1 MPQPLRRSN
10 DGYVPATAIAD
21 DGEAGLSPAIVPAA
35 FASPSDV
42 VGDVADE
49 RDHGVA
55 VRDASAV
62 AFEQLALVVAI
73 EAHPQRDPGMPPRG
87 PARDTGR
94 LRVGIPPQFGSG
106 IRSSSAKLAL
116 IRDEEAGGGIR
127 AAASDDPVL
136 QGLSEA
142 LLAVERVQEDHTAL
156 CADALRL
163 AVLAR
168 LFALRSEEQTKSGEQ
183 SERPIQ
189 GLQKWRLKRVLDY
202 IDNHFGR
209 KIVLADLAAAA
220 GLSRMHFAAQFRV
233 ATGCRPHEFILRH
246 RIRRAKDL
254 LRDCEMPI
262 VEIALAVGFQSQ
274 AHFTTTFRRFTGD
287 TPSRWRSAAAAD
299 FETTGTLPYDIV
311 LPDGDN
317 LY

>member
-10 DGYVPATAIAD
+10 DAYVPAAT
-21 DGEAGLSPAIVPAA
+21 
-35 FASPSDV
+35 
-42 VGDVADE
+42 VADE
-49 RDHGVA
+49 GGAEIGDTAQAHDDAVP
-55 VRDASAV
+55 VRDAGAI
-62 AFEQLALVVAI
+62 AFEQLALVVAV
-73 EAHPQRDPGMPPRG
+73 EAQPQRHLTM
-87 PARDTGR
+87 PARRSVRDSGR
-94 LRVGIPPQFGSG
+94 LRVEIPPQSGSG
-106 IRSSSAKLAL
+106 IRLSSARLAL
-116 IRDEEAGGGIR
+116 FHDEGAGLGIPDLP
-127 AAASDDPVL
+127 SDDPVL

-142 LLAVERVQEDHTAL
+142 LLAVERMQEDHTAL

-168 LFALRSEEQTKSGEQ
+168 LFALRSEEQSKSGEQ
-183 SERPIQ
+183 RERPIQ

-209 KIVLADLAAAA
+209 KIVLADLATAA
-220 GLSRMHFAAQFRV
+220 GLSRMHFAAQFRA

-254 LRDCEMPI
+254 LRDCEMSI

-287 TPSRWRSAAAAD
+287 TPSRWRNAAAAG

-311 LPDGDN
+311 LPSGDT
-317 LY
+317 LS

>member
-1 MPQPLRRSN
+1 MPSAIP
-10 DGYVPATAIAD
+10 PASLAS
-21 DGEAGLSPAIVPAA
+21 LSG
-35 FASPSDV
+35 V
-42 VGDVADE
+42 VGHTALSH
-49 RDHGVA
+49 DHGLA
-55 VRDASAV
+55 VRGASAI
-62 AFEQLALVVAI
+62 AFEQLALVIAI
-73 EAHPQRDPGMPPRG
+73 EAHPDRHPGMPPRG
-87 PARDTGR
+87 PARDIGR
-94 LRVGIPPQFGSG
+94 LHVKIPPQSESG
-106 IRSSSAKLAL
+106 IRLSSARLAL
-116 IRDEEAGGGIR
+116 VGDEAAGAGLHDEPSG
-127 AAASDDPVL
+127 DPVI

-142 LLAVERVQEDHTAL
+142 LLAVERMQEDHAAL

-168 LFALRSEEQTKSGEQ
+168 LFALRSEGPSKPGER

-202 IDNHFGR
+202 IDNHFCR
-209 KIVLADLAAAA
+209 KIALADLAAAA
-220 GLSRMHFAAQFRV
+220 GLSRMHFAAQFRA
-233 ATGCRPHEFILRH
+233 ATGCRPHEYILRH

-287 TPSRWRSAAAAD
+287 TPSRWRNAAAAG

-311 LPDGDN
+311 LPGSDN
-317 LY
+317 LS

>member
-1 MPQPLRRSN
+1 MPQLLRRSN
-10 DGYVPATAIAD
+10 DGYVPATTIAD
-21 DGEAGLSPAIVPAA
+21 EEGAGLSPTIMPAA
-35 FASPSDV
+35 FASLTNAI
-42 VGDVADE
+42 GDAAHE
-49 RDHGVA
+49 RDHGVP
-55 VRDASAV
+55 VRDASAI
-62 AFEQLALVVAI
+62 AFKQLALVVAI
-73 EAHPQRDPGMPPRG
+73 EARPQRHPGLPPRE
-87 PARDTGR
+87 AAQDAGR
-94 LRVGIPPQFGSG
+94 LRVEIPSQSGSG

-116 IRDEEAGGGIR
+116 IQDEGAEAGHR

-142 LLAVERVQEDHTAL
+142 LLAVESMQEDHTAL

-168 LFALRSEEQTKSGEQ
+168 LFALRSEEQSKSDEQ
-183 SERPIQ
+183 RERPIQ
-189 GLQKWRLKRVLDY
+189 GLQKWRLKRVIDF

-220 GLSRMHFAAQFRV
+220 GLSRMHFAAQFRA

-254 LRDCEMPI
+254 LRDCEMSI

-287 TPSRWRSAAAAD
+287 TPSRWRNAAAAG
-299 FETTGTLPYDIV
+299 FERTGTLPYDIV
-311 LPDGDN
+311 LPRGDT
-317 LY
+317 LS